1 MWIYSNNLEGV
12 EAMGINT
19 RPVGGAKNHTSI
31 PKDLFR
37 MRIVLPSQNKIP
49 IATKI
54 IRYLVRVRKER
65 YI

>member
-1 MWIYSNNLEGV
+1 
-12 EAMGINT
+12 MGIKT
-19 RPVGGAKNHTSI
+19 RPVGGAKKCTSK

-37 MRIVLPSQNKIP
+37 MRMVLTSQKKIS

-65 YI
+65 YMLKWGTG

>member
-1 MWIYSNNLEGV
+1 MEGL

-37 MRIVLPSQNKIP
+37 MRIVLPGQKKIA

-54 IRYLVRVRKER
+54 IR
-65 YI
+65 

>member
-1 MWIYSNNLEGV
+1 
-12 EAMGINT
+12 MGINT
-19 RPVGGAKNHTSI
+19 RPVGGAKKHTSI

-65 YI
+65 YM